1 MVSHPTKAQSAK
13 SHPAEAY
20 LARAHPAWAHP
31 ARTHPAKA
39 PPAKAYSPWP
49 TWQRLPFKA
58 PHRPA
63 SKVMPEKTRDH
74 ERNVIVKNPVV
85 SYSFSPSIQV
95 LSKISSPI
103 TKYLASVETTGSKR
117 PQKFQF

>member
-1 MVSHPTKAQSAK
+1 MVSYPTKAQSAK

-39 PPAKAYSPWP
+39 PPAKAYSPRP

-74 ERNVIVKNPVV
+74 DRNVIVKNPVV
-85 SYSFSPSIQV
+85 SYSFSTSIQV

>member
-13 SHPAEAY
+13 SHPAEAHLARAH
-20 LARAHPAWAHP
+20 LARAHPARA
-31 ARTHPAKA
+31 HPAKA
-39 PPAKAYSPWP
+39 PPAKAYSPRP

-63 SKVMPEKTRDH
+63 SKVMPEKTRYH

-103 TKYLASVETTGSKR
+103 TKYLVSVETTGSKR

>member
-1 MVSHPTKAQSAK
+1 MVSYPTKAQSAK

-31 ARTHPAKA
+31 ARTHPT
-39 PPAKAYSPWP
+39 KAYSPRP

-74 ERNVIVKNPVV
+74 
-85 SYSFSPSIQV
+85 
-95 LSKISSPI
+95 
-103 TKYLASVETTGSKR
+103 
-117 PQKFQF
+117 